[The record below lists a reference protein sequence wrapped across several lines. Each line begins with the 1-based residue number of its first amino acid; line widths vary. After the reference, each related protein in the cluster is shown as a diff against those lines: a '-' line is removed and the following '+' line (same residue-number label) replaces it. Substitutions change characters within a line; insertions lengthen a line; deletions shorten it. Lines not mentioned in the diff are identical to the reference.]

1 MNNGLKLGLSWTELL
16 SMPLHVLN
24 RQIAAA
30 NDEAAMLSERAKS
43 DGGGTVRDATQ
54 EDIKHFI

>member
-1 MNNGLKLGLSWTELL
+1 MNNGMKLGLSWTELL

-30 NDEAAMLSERAKS
+30 NDEAKALAELSPS
-43 DGGGTVRDATQ
+43 DGDAVRDATQ
-54 EDIKHFI
+54 EDIRHFI

>member
-1 MNNGLKLGLSWTELL
+1 MNNGMKLGLSWTELL

-30 NDEAAMLSERAKS
+30 NDESEALEELAPA
-43 DGGGTVRDATQ
+43 GGDAVRDATQ